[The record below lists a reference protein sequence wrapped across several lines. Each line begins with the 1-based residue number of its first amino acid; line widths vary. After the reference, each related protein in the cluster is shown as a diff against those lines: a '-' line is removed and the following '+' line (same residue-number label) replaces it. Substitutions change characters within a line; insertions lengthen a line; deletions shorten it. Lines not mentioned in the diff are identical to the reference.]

1 MDDIQVLVDFGLF
14 SREGLAKLSTLIRT
28 VQSLTGGALP
38 PVGARRR
45 GRPPKAAGAVAN
57 RRPAATGKRGRRSR
71 FTATKDDLAKMR
83 ASGMT
88 AKAIAEKYGV
98 SMGAVNLH
106 LRKHGLTN
114 PGKRGRP
121 RGSGAK
127 KK

>member
-14 SREGLAKLSTLIRT
+14 SQEGLAKLSNLIKT
-28 VQSLTGGALP
+28 VQALTGGGLGVTAP
-38 PVGARRR
+38 KRR
-45 GRPPKAAGAVAN
+45 GRPPKAAGAATN
-57 RRPAATGKRGRRSR
+57 GRPAGTGKRGRRSKL
-71 FTATKDDLAKMR
+71 TATKEELSAMR
-83 ASGMT
+83 KSGMT
-88 AKAIAEKYGV
+88 AKAIAAKYGV

-121 RGSGAK
+121 AK